1 MRRLLV
7 LAAGLCALFLSSCKV
22 APCNSTPDV
31 GQALQAGYR
40 ATDVLFGQHEDRR
53 GIGRVVVATLVDIND
68 VSRTSMF
75 GRQMSEYLAS
85 RLTQRDVDVIHA
97 TVRQDHMQIRGDG
110 QFLLSREVRNL
121 AADHNA
127 RTVLVGTYGMV
138 KEDVLVSVK
147 LVSTVDDATLAA
159 YDFALPRKGAVEDML
174 GTSSG
179 YW

>member
-1 MRRLLV
+1 MRRPHLF
-7 LAAGLCALFLSSCKV
+7 AAGLCALALAACQGAPRSSTAIAKDARLACY
-22 APCNSTPDV
+22 
-31 GQALQAGYR
+31 Q
-40 ATDVLFGQHEDRR
+40 ATDELLGQHSDRQ
-53 GIGRVVVATLVDIND
+53 GFGRVLVATLVDIND